1 MQSKAAKIQPIRL
14 MEKSAALT
22 PPLPS
27 RQVIDRLGF
36 HRFERKRNRQVGSH
50 GRSGFQPGDFAHES
64 LSVVSE
70 FFDEAARLIVAD
82 AVMQSKLRDHI
93 VLVASLVLAS
103 VFVLSSAMVR
113 LLHTLNCVG
122 RFSTYPQGQSSISP
136 ITLANIDPVRF
147 RRRLD
152 ATPQVFLGS
161 TASSASLKLS

>member
-1 MQSKAAKIQPIRL
+1 MPSKAAKIQPIRL

-36 HRFERKRNRQVGSH
+36 HRFERKRNRQVRSH

-93 VLVASLVLAS
+93 VLVPGAS

-122 RFSTYPQGQSSISP
+122 RFSTYPQGQSSIPP
-136 ITLANIDPVRF
+136 ITLANLDPVRF